1 MLLAS
6 LVLSIFNL
14 IRRYMLGLAAVPAII
29 QLIGFLFMPES
40 PRYLVKKGKDQ
51 LAINVN
57 LFAHFLCFNYLF
69 KFS

>member
-6 LVLSIFNL
+6 LVLSNL

-51 LAINVN
+51 LAINVS
-57 LFAHFLCFNYLF
+57 FAVPVYCNF
-69 KFS
+69 KATC